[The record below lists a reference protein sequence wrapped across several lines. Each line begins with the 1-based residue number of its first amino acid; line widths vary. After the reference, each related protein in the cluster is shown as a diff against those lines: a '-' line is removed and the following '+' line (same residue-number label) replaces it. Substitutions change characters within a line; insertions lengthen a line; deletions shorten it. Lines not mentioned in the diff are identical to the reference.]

1 MIPFP
6 AIWWL
11 FPAVAL
17 AFIAFSFLLTRSGK
31 LESGTVRK
39 TLVGAGAMLGFLGL
53 ALPLFAQPT
62 FQNPLVQYGLG
73 LPLLILGL
81 CGRVYPA
88 IYLRRK
94 GTTTTLDEVE
104 KLVESGPYAW
114 VRHPQYTAGLIM
126 LLGWFL
132 AWGAWYALASVPIIA
147 GMIYAQALIEEKYI
161 LEKLFGKAYA
171 AYRERVGMLLPRLP
185 GNNSLRITTAFL
197 GVYAGL
203 IAVQHGIFAILQG
216 NSVPDGLMFNAIGPP
231 CEPEAVWHAC
241 FPAMTLIPNLLLT
254 GIAAVVIGATL
265 MIWALFF
272 VQRRYGGW
280 VLGILSILLLL
291 VGGGFVPVFIGLI
304 AALASRGLGRSS
316 ARPRLPFLAALWPW
330 PLVVMALWLPGSW
343 LLGHFFGAAMLS
355 VGGLLFL
362 VFDLGLPIL
371 SALSGVARNGKELLS

>member
-11 FPAVAL
+11 FPAAAL
-17 AFIAFSFLLTRSGK
+17 AFIAFSFLLTRLGK
-31 LESGTVRK
+31 LGSEAVRK
-39 TLVGAGAMLGFLGL
+39 ALVVAGAMLGFLAFTL
-53 ALPLFAQPT
+53 VLFEQPFFHSPVT
-62 FQNPLVQYGLG
+62 QFGLG
-73 LPLLILGL
+73 LPLLVLGL
-81 CGRVYPA
+81 LGRAYPA

-94 GTTTTLDEVE
+94 GTTTTLAEVD
-104 KLVESGPYAW
+104 KLVQNGPYAW

-132 AWGAWYALASVPIIA
+132 AWGAWYALASTPIIV

-161 LEKLFGKAYA
+161 LEKLFGATYA

-185 GNNSLRITTAFL
+185 GNCALRITTAFL

-203 IAVQHGIFAILQG
+203 IAIQHGIFAILQG
-216 NSVPDGLMFNAIGPP
+216 SRVPNGLMFSAIGPP
-231 CEPEAVWHAC
+231 CQPEAVWHAC
-241 FPAMTLIPNLLLT
+241 FPAMTLIPNLFVT
-254 GIAAVVIGATL
+254 GVTAVLVGLVIA
-265 MIWALFF
+265 IWATAF
-272 VQRRYGGW
+272 VGRKRGGL
-280 VLGILSILLLL
+280 VLGMLSLLALL

-304 AALASRGLGRSS
+304 AAIASRGLGRSS

-371 SALSGVARNGKELLS
+371 SALSGVARNGKEFLS